1 MENEILSDILL
12 KEIERIG
19 NIKREGIIITCNEEE
34 LIQLLNVKKLHNMEL
49 TYLRNALVKRIA
61 DKIENIRMR
70 DEYEPHY
77 KEAII
82 NAIEKE
88 HAIMTV
94 VTGIIDKE
102 YYNR

>member
-77 KEAII
+77 KDTII
-82 NAIEKE
+82 DAIEKE

-102 YYNR
+102 LHRR

>member
-34 LIQLLNVKKLHNMEL
+34 LTQLLNVKKLHNMEL

-77 KEAII
+77 KDTII
-82 NAIEKE
+82 DAIEKE

-102 YYNR
+102 LHRR

>member
-1 MENEILSDILL
+1 MESEILTDIIL
-12 KEIERIG
+12 KEVERIG
-19 NIKREGIIITCNEEE
+19 EIKRDGIIITCNEEE
-34 LIQLLNVKKLHNMEL
+34 IEKLLNVRKLHNMEL
-49 TYLRNALVKRIA
+49 TYLRNSLVKRLA
-61 DKIENIRMR
+61 DRIEEIRMR

-94 VTGIIDKE
+94 VTSIIDKE
-102 YYNR
+102 IHRR

>member
-34 LIQLLNVKKLHNMEL
+34 LTQLLNVKKLHNMEL